1 MPLHQNFY
9 MASGNQISRA
19 QICIASMLTCTTI
32 LGSPYIYVFNTHIF
46 NFHVITCIFIQVV
59 DHFSCKAII
68 SFFFFTISSLYMVF
82 LYVSVCKPF
91 CFVLHT
97 LTHSHPHTYQ
107 TGDFST
113 SHCQLYYV
121 EVTTQNHQ

>member
-19 QICIASMLTCTTI
+19 QICIASMLTCTAI
-32 LGSPYIYVFNTHIF
+32 LGSPYIYVFNTHIS

-68 SFFFFTISSLYMVF
+68 SFFSISSLYMVF